1 MGVGVRVG
9 APDPSSCRGPMHQTR
24 PDPRR
29 RPRVRVG
36 LGDCSST
43 GVRVKARVRVMA
55 RVRARVM
62 ARVRARVWARTS
74 VRPSNRGQG

>member
-43 GVRVKARVRVMA
+43 GVRVMARVRV
-55 RVRARVM
+55 RVM